1 MDPVKIGIVQTFPF
15 APRRVTETWIAATV
29 ILTKVRIPLPCG
41 ATGTREQ
48 KKKDPDFRQDDGKG
62 LRLRTALALAP
73 LALLAACGSA
83 GGENKAEPAAAEE
96 AAPEPTATVRTALA
110 SQGAMVDQIQVYG
123 AAEPGAGSEHGL
135 STQAEAT
142 LSRIV
147 APNGTAVRAGQVV
160 AILTPSAT
168 ARLDAAKAA
177 TDLAAAR
184 SALARAQRL
193 RKDGLASDADVETA
207 RAAAQ
212 SASLTLSSAAQRNG
226 TLVLRAP
233 VSGTVQNITAKP
245 GDLIAAG
252 TTVATIGTT
261 GELRARFGIDP
272 ALAPRVHPG
281 QAIIV
286 AGMNG
291 VGGVTSAVT
300 GVDPQ
305 VDATTRLASVYAQ
318 VPSGTGFGPGEP
330 LRGSIRIG
338 AGAAGLT
345 IPYRALLDDG
355 GRAYVFV
362 VKDGV
367 AHQRDVAPGSST
379 GDRIQI
385 LRGLQPNERVVVE
398 GGTALE
404 DGMKVVEEG
413 AQGAGK

>member
-1 MDPVKIGIVQTFPF
+1 MTSWTLKRVQGDAKFP
-15 APRRVTETWIAATV
+15 
-29 ILTKVRIPLPCG
+29 
-41 ATGTREQ
+41 
-48 KKKDPDFRQDDGKG
+48 
-62 LRLRTALALAP
+62 RLLALLVP

-83 GGENKAEPAAAEE
+83 RDANQAEPAAAEE
-96 AAPEPTATVRTALA
+96 AAPEPTATVRTAVA
-110 SQGAMVDQIQVYG
+110 SQGATVDQIQVYG
-123 AAEPGAGSEHGL
+123 AAEPGAGSERGL
-135 STQAEAT
+135 STQAEAI

-147 APNGTAVRAGQVV
+147 APNGTAVRAGQIV
-160 AILTPSAT
+160 AMLTPSAT
-168 ARLDAAKAA
+168 ARLDAARAA

-193 RKDGLASDADVETA
+193 RKDGLASNADVETA
-207 RAAAQ
+207 RAAAR

-226 TLVLRAP
+226 SLVLRAP
-233 VSGTVQNITAKP
+233 VAGTVQNITARP

-261 GELRARFGIDP
+261 GGLRARFGIDP
-272 ALAPRVHPG
+272 ALATRVHPG
-281 QAIIV
+281 QAIEI

-291 VGGVTSAVT
+291 VGGTTSAVT

-318 VPSGTGFGPGEP
+318 IPAGSGFGPGEP
-330 LRGSIRIG
+330 LRASIRIG
-338 AGAAGLT
+338 ASAAGLT

-355 GRAYVFV
+355 GRAFVFV

-385 LRGLQPNERVVVE
+385 LRGLQPSERVVVE

-404 DGMKVVEEG
+404 DGMKIVEEG
-413 AQGAGK
+413 AGGAGK